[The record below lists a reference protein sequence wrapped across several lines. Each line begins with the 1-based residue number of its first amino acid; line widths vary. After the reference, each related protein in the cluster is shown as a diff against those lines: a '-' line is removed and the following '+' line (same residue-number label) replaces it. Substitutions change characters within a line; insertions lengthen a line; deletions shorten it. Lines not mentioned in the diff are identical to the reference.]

1 MVKEIIISSTASQ
14 NRIAITEDAKLVDF
28 FVEHPEKDRMVGNI
42 YLGKVARVLPG
53 IRAVFVNIGL
63 KHDAF
68 LHFSDI
74 GDTLKENL
82 NFVDDDYVAEK
93 VADDDKKNK
102 KESSSNDGK
111 EQHSKPRIP
120 RLKKGQEVLVQIIK
134 EPVKGKGVRVST
146 SISIPGRFCVLIP
159 YEDKIGISKK
169 ITDFKEKR
177 RLKKLA
183 KDIIPENCGLII
195 RTASKSQSEDILSAD
210 LNYLSKTWAQVQEE
224 VKKNSPPYLVY
235 KDLSTT
241 ISVIRDLFTTDVSN
255 IPDTRELI
263 FDCEFDSKYLADN
276 VFIDNVNNTT
286 GLIYNLSSTYN
297 DDDTFR
303 DGMYVDFGEILNID
317 EDKEFTFSF
326 WINLETAD
334 GRQDIIKNAFNYYF
348 YLHNKSFY
356 FYDYFN
362 KSTKVLG
369 DVESNKWYNIII
381 MYSKHRWRV
390 YVNGEIVYNRLTQI
404 KLKPSKLYIST
415 STNPFNGK
423 ITYMKAYNYAYSISM
438 IKYLINHNNP
448 NIINDIANEYENGF
462 RCNVY
467 DCLSVINPP
476 ATNYEL
482 LLAEKKYANHAN
494 LTSSLESDNIVVN
507 IESTVPRIELIVAEG
522 YIQMP
527 DSGLYTIALNSN
539 SICDFE
545 IDEQSMVSWNRDDL
559 ATDSYN
565 NSVTKY
571 FSEGYYKY
579 KIRYFKIQ
587 GDTEFSLGWKTPSS
601 DSSDIVDVPKD
612 NLYRVKI
619 APDTIGQF
627 GSYNGDAY
635 GCSLDSSF
643 NDTLA
648 AEVEDS
654 THNYYNINNLKI
666 LRYKDLTNFDDQQIF
681 TFNFWTKIN
690 SNYAYLFA
698 IGNQNWRD
706 YLSGYYTNK
715 RLIFNFQGTKLD
727 SGIDIINKWI
737 MISVTGNSTQITAY
751 LNGNEIAQIEQ
762 RENDWFKYLPK
773 FVNFGTVSSGTPY
786 SYMSMNDFSLGDWF
800 FDTKAYVKNDLINL
814 YSKTKQYYV

>member
-1 MVKEIIISSTASQ
+1 MIIKNISDDTLEFDNIGFELAADEERTLEEIANRYTLFSHLDELVRPMLDGKAQFIDNGQIINEISIIANYLKTGLTAVTLNQQDDSPPLSVE
-14 NRIAITEDAKLVDF
+14 IPDEIT
-28 FVEHPEKDRMVGNI
+28 
-42 YLGKVARVLPG
+42 VANYMDNDGYYYFKNNYTLLPG
-53 IRAVFVNIGL
+53 KEYKIQFSGFLKTIFVSQ
-63 KHDAF
+63 K
-68 LHFSDI
+68 
-74 GDTLKENL
+74 T
-82 NFVDDDYVAEK
+82 
-93 VADDDKKNK
+93 
-102 KESSSNDGK
+102 GK
-111 EQHSKPRIP
+111 
-120 RLKKGQEVLVQIIK
+120 L
-134 EPVKGKGVRVST
+134 
-146 SISIPGRFCVLIP
+146 
-159 YEDKIGISKK
+159 
-169 ITDFKEKR
+169 
-177 RLKKLA
+177 
-183 KDIIPENCGLII
+183 
-195 RTASKSQSEDILSAD
+195 
-210 LNYLSKTWAQVQEE
+210 
-224 VKKNSPPYLVY
+224 
-235 KDLSTT
+235 T
-241 ISVIRDLFTTDVSN
+241 ISVNDMGNIEVDETSEFTFDIDYKLKDPVLKLKSDMIAICEIFIEGIYVDTSKSKDQYLKELHINESTTDVSN
-255 IPDTRELI
+255 ISDTRELI
-263 FDCEFDSKYLADN
+263 FDCEFDSKYLSDN
-276 VFIDNVNNTT
+276 VFIDNVNNIT
-286 GLIYNLSSTYN
+286 GLVYNLSSTYN
-297 DDDTFR
+297 DDNTFR

-326 WINLETAD
+326 WVNLETVD

-362 KSTKVLG
+362 KSTKVLSN
-369 DVESNKWYNIII
+369 VESDKWYNIII

-390 YVNGEIVYNRLTQI
+390 YVNGEIVYNRLTRI
-404 KLKPSKLYIST
+404 KLKPSKLYVST
-415 STNPFNGK
+415 SAHPFNGK
-423 ITYMKAYNYAYSISM
+423 ITYMKVYNYAFSTSM

-494 LTSSLESDNIVVN
+494 LTNSLESDNIVVN

-545 IDEQSMVSWNRDDL
+545 IDEQSIISWSRDDL

-601 DSSDIVDVPKD
+601 DTSDIVDIPKD

-619 APDTIGQF
+619 VPDTIGQF

-635 GCSLDSSF
+635 GCSSDSSF

-666 LRYKDLTNFDDQQIF
+666 LRYKDLTNFNDQQIF

-715 RLIFNFQGTKLD
+715 RLIFDFQGTKLD
-727 SGIDIINKWI
+727 SGVDIINQWV
-737 MISVTGNSTQITAY
+737 MISVTGNGTQITAY

-773 FVNFGTVSSGTPY
+773 FVNFGTASSGTPY
-786 SYMSMNDFSLGDWF
+786 RYMSMNDFSLGDWF

-814 YSKTKQYYV
+814 YSKTKQYYT